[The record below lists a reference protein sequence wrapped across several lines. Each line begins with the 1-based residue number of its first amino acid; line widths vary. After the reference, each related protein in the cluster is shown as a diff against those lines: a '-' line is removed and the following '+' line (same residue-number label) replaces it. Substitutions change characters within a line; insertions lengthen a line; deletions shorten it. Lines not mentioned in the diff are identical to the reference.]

1 MFGSHLNPHTP
12 SSYWNSWISSQENF
26 YPSQSTGL
34 CKLLNLM
41 PLIKSKKYLVP
52 ISLTFGDFF
61 FDDLISCSNWLTML
75 MVSFLPSPKSR
86 SYGKK
91 ECPDIG
97 RWMIDFTFS
106 FLFKALKKKHVI
118 MKFLFWP
125 PHLSLHAMKGSK
137 ISSYFRT
144 CSLRNLSKQLVIS
157 REPRDA
163 VVSIHMYIEARL
175 DFVLLVSK
183 LKSQVCLW

>member
-1 MFGSHLNPHTP
+1 
-12 SSYWNSWISSQENF
+12 
-26 YPSQSTGL
+26 
-34 CKLLNLM
+34 
-41 PLIKSKKYLVP
+41 
-52 ISLTFGDFF
+52 
-61 FDDLISCSNWLTML
+61 
-75 MVSFLPSPKSR
+75 
-86 SYGKK
+86 
-91 ECPDIG
+91 
-97 RWMIDFTFS
+97 
-106 FLFKALKKKHVI
+106 
-118 MKFLFWP
+118 
-125 PHLSLHAMKGSK
+125 MKGSK